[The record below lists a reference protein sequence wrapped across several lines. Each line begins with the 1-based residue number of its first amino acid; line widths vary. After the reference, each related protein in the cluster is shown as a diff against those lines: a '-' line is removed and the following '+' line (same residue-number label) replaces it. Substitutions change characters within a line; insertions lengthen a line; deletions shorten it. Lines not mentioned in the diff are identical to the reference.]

1 MEDVGPV
8 PPLTSS
14 PFLLVFL
21 LSWLSLVILGTM
33 KRPKHHPE
41 QFSIYRITLKSM
53 VILAY

>member
-1 MEDVGPV
+1 
-8 PPLTSS
+8 
-14 PFLLVFL
+14 L

-41 QFSIYRITLKSM
+41 PFSIYRITLKSM